1 MVLPLRREL
10 KLDWKLDEAT
20 ALVVSVMVIRS
31 GWAVTR
37 EQGREFLLLFP
48 SLDCQYHML
57 KQRISDEIVSLD
69 CYKQSYKMNQ
79 FFVTKFNR
87 TLYVVGI
94 RFGMHGGSSDDEL
107 MLRFEVNR
115 VVRGVLSEALG
126 KNVEITIDIDR
137 H

>member
-1 MVLPLRREL
+1 M
-10 KLDWKLDEAT
+10 DWDLDEAT
-20 ALVVSVMVIRS
+20 TLIVAVMVIRN
-31 GWAVTR
+31 GWAIAR
-37 EQGREFLLLFP
+37 ELGGELLLLFP
-48 SLDCQYHML
+48 SLDYQYHML

-94 RFGMHGGSSDDEL
+94 RLGMHGGSSDDEL